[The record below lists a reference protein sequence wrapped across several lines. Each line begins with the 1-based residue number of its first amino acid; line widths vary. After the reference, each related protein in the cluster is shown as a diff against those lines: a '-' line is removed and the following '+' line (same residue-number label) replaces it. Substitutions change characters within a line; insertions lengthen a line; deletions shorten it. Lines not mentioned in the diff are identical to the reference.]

1 MRLIDLKCGACGT
14 VFEELIRRDEDI
26 VAIACPSCQALA
38 PERQLSATAFIG
50 RSGGSGSGGGS
61 CSPRGRFS

>member
-1 MRLIDLKCGACGT
+1 MRLIDLKCVACGT

-26 VAIACPSCQALA
+26 AEIPCPSCQTLA

-50 RSGGSGSGGGS
+50 RGGSSGSSAGS
-61 CSPRGRFS
+61 CSPGGRFS